1 MPMTPDQQKKVG
13 LGLIPIVAFLVFNH
27 FVHTPKSEE
36 LGTMASRLETLEGQ
50 NSQARIKAAKG
61 GAELEK
67 KLELYRAHIQRLEQ
81 LIPQTEE
88 VPELLRTMAQNALET
103 GVDLKTL
110 RPEEEQPGEFYAK
123 QVYEFGA
130 IGAYHQLGQF
140 LASIGSLPRIVT
152 AQNLSMV
159 PTNQQTRSGAA
170 ELEAKFRIETY
181 VIPKPPAAPAGDS
194 TAATGARN
202 VQS

>member
-1 MPMTPDQQKKVG
+1 MALTPEQEKKVG
-13 LGLIPIVAFLVFNH
+13 LALIPIVAVVAFNY
-27 FVHTPKSEE
+27 FVHSPKAKEIAGLE
-36 LGTMASRLETLEGQ
+36 TRVETLEAQ
-50 NSQARIKAAKG
+50 NSQARIKASQG

-67 KLELYRAHIQRLEQ
+67 KLELYRAHIARLEQ

-110 RPEEEQPGEFYAK
+110 RPEQEEPGQFYAK

-130 IGAYHQLGQF
+130 IGGYHELGHF
-140 LASIGSLPRIVT
+140 LSSIGSLPRIVT
-152 AQNLSMV
+152 AQNLSV
-159 PTNQQTRSGAA
+159 APTNQQTRSGAA

-181 VIPKPPAAPAGDS
+181 VIPKAPPVPAADS
-194 TAATGARN
+194 AAKGGPNAAK
-202 VQS
+202 